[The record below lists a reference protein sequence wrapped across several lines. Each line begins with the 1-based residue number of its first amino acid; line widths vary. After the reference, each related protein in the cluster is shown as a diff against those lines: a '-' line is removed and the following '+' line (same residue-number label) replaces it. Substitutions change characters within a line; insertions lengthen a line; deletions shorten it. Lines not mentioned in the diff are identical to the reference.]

1 MNRHETSALQV
12 DDGAASVSASANLAP
27 FASRAQLSALFEL
40 TKPSITTMVMVT
52 MVSGA
57 LAASQPI
64 QAAQLALAMFATA
77 CVVGSANAFNMWMER
92 DSDAF
97 MTRTRRRPLPTGRL
111 SPDMV
116 VGFGTLL
123 AVVGLTLLATSVSSL
138 SALLGWLALCS
149 YVLAYTP
156 LKRVTPWSLHVGAV
170 PGAIPPLMGWA
181 AVTGSLS
188 REAFALFAI
197 MFVWQLPHFLA
208 IATFRAPEYERAGL
222 KVMPNVDGAAA
233 TERAIIFYSFLLGVV
248 TIAPWAL
255 GMAGLG
261 YGITAMV
268 CSGAFIGFALQG
280 RKTLP
285 PNRWARRLFI
295 ASLPFVVVV
304 FAAFVASRV

>member
-1 MNRHETSALQV
+1 MTPPETGALPLPDQSQS
-12 DDGAASVSASANLAP
+12 GALAP

-40 TKPSITTMVMVT
+40 TKPSVTTLVMVT

-57 LAASQPI
+57 LAASVPI
-64 QAAQLALAMFATA
+64 RPFHLALAMFATA
-77 CVVGSANAFNMWMER
+77 CVVGAANAFNMWMER

-97 MTRTRRRPLPTGRL
+97 MSRTRRRPLPTGRL

-116 VGFGTLL
+116 LGFGSFL

-138 SALLGWLALCS
+138 AALLGWVALSS

-156 LKRVTPWSLHVGAV
+156 LKRVTTWSLHVGAV

-181 AVTGSLS
+181 SVTGSLS

-197 MFVWQLPHFLA
+197 LFVWQLPHFLA

-222 KVMPNVDGAAA
+222 KVLPNTRGAAA
-233 TERAIIFYSFLLGVV
+233 TERSIIFYSVLLGVV
-248 TIAPWAL
+248 AVAPWAL
-255 GMAGLG
+255 GMAGLA
-261 YGITAMV
+261 YGITALV
-268 CSGAFIGFALQG
+268 CSAAFLGFALHG
-280 RKTLP
+280 RRSLP
-285 PNRWARRLFI
+285 VQRWARRLFI
-295 ASLPFVVVV
+295 ASLPYIVIV